1 MRTSSVNF
9 PMAKKED
16 NEFKDYIDYEPP
28 VIKFLNGEQT
38 KLAEE
43 QIKIIKALRINK
55 HMTAK
60 EIHDLYIDEETK
72 KHTYTI
78 KTIYRY
84 LEKLEEIDLVKVSG
98 HRMTVGKRLSEQL
111 YTRTANIFFKAKK
124 EEVYPEAAEKRKESL
139 KKLYVVLQEINDSPV
154 INFEEFEKLMDQ
166 MFEYERDFNKHIVE
180 VISKN
185 KVLTELYSN
194 MDIDMVNYIDDLAS
208 SLLVLIKKP
217 DLIKKIQ
224 KIYKE

>member
-1 MRTSSVNF
+1 
-9 PMAKKED
+9 MAKKVD
-16 NEFKDYIDYEPP
+16 KKFKDYIDYEPP

-43 QIKIIKALRINK
+43 HLKIIKALRINK

-60 EIHDLYIDEETK
+60 EIHDLYIDEETSK
-72 KHTYTI
+72 PTYTI

-84 LEKLEEIDLVKVSG
+84 LEKLEETDLVKISG
-98 HRMTVGKRLSEQL
+98 HRMTEGKRLSEQL

-124 EEVYPEAAEKRKESL
+124 EEVYPEFAEKRKASL
-139 KKLYVVLQEINDSPV
+139 KNLHIVLQQISDSPV
-154 INFEEFEKLMDQ
+154 IDYKEFESLITQ
-166 MFEYERDFNKHIVE
+166 MFDSEQEFNKSVVE

-185 KVLTELYSN
+185 KVLTELYGN
-194 MDIDMVNYIDDLAS
+194 MDIDNVNYINDLVS
-208 SLLVLIKKP
+208 TLLVLIKKP

>member
-1 MRTSSVNF
+1 
-9 PMAKKED
+9 MAKKVD
-16 NEFKDYIDYEPP
+16 KKFKDYIEYEPP

-43 QIKIIKALRINK
+43 HLKIIKALRINK

-60 EIHDLYIDEETK
+60 EIHDLYIDEETSK
-72 KHTYTI
+72 PTYTI

-84 LEKLEEIDLVKVSG
+84 LEKLEETDLVKISG
-98 HRMTVGKRLSEQL
+98 HRMTEGKRLSEQL

-124 EEVYPEAAEKRKESL
+124 EEVYPEFAEKRKESL
-139 KKLYVVLQEINDSPV
+139 KNLHIVLQQISDSPV
-154 INFEEFEKLMDQ
+154 IDYKEFESLITQ
-166 MFEYERDFNKHIVE
+166 MFDSEQEFNKSVVE

-185 KVLTELYSN
+185 KVLTELYGN
-194 MDIDMVNYIDDLAS
+194 MDIDNVNYINDLAS
-208 SLLVLIKKP
+208 TLLVLIKKP

>member
-1 MRTSSVNF
+1 
-9 PMAKKED
+9 MAKKED
-16 NEFKDYIDYEPP
+16 KKFKDYIDYESPI
-28 VIKFLNGEQT
+28 IKFLNGEQT

-43 QIKIIKALRINK
+43 HLKIIKALRINK

-84 LEKLEEIDLVKVSG
+84 LEKLEETDLVKISG
-98 HRMTVGKRLSEQL
+98 HRMTKGKRLSEQL

-124 EEVYPEAAEKRKESL
+124 EEVYPEHAEKRKESL
-139 KKLYVVLQEINDSPV
+139 KKLHIVLQEIDDSPV
-154 INFEEFEKLMDQ
+154 IDYKEFENLLIQK
-166 MFEYERDFNKHIVE
+166 FEYEQEFNKSVVE

-185 KVLTELYSN
+185 KVLTDLYGN
-194 MDIDMVNYIDDLAS
+194 MDIDYVNYINDLAS
-208 SLLVLIKKP
+208 TLLVLIKKP

>member
-1 MRTSSVNF
+1 
-9 PMAKKED
+9 MAKKVD
-16 NEFKDYIDYEPP
+16 KKFKDYIEYEPP

-43 QIKIIKALRINK
+43 HLKIIKALRINK

-60 EIHDLYIDEETK
+60 EIHDLYIDEETSK
-72 KHTYTI
+72 PTYTI

-84 LEKLEEIDLVKVSG
+84 LEKLEETDLVKISG
-98 HRMTVGKRLSEQL
+98 HRMTEGKRLSEQL

-124 EEVYPEAAEKRKESL
+124 EEVYPEFAEKRKASL
-139 KKLYVVLQEINDSPV
+139 KNLHIVLQQISDSPV
-154 INFEEFEKLMDQ
+154 IDYKEFESLITQ
-166 MFEYERDFNKHIVE
+166 MFDSEQEFNKSVVE

-185 KVLTELYSN
+185 KVLTELYGN
-194 MDIDMVNYIDDLAS
+194 MDIDNVNYINDLAS
-208 SLLVLIKKP
+208 TLLVLIKKP

>member
-1 MRTSSVNF
+1 
-9 PMAKKED
+9 MAKKVD
-16 NEFKDYIDYEPP
+16 KKFKDYIDYEPP

-43 QIKIIKALRINK
+43 HLKIIKALRINK

-60 EIHDLYIDEETK
+60 EIHDLYIDEETSK
-72 KHTYTI
+72 PTYTI

-84 LEKLEEIDLVKVSG
+84 LEKLEETDLVKISG
-98 HRMTVGKRLSEQL
+98 HRMTEGKRLSEQL

-124 EEVYPEAAEKRKESL
+124 EEVYPEFAEKRKESL
-139 KKLYVVLQEINDSPV
+139 KNLHIVLQQISDSPV
-154 INFEEFEKLMDQ
+154 IDYKEFESLITQ
-166 MFEYERDFNKHIVE
+166 MFDSEQEFNKSVVE

-185 KVLTELYSN
+185 KVLTELYGN
-194 MDIDMVNYIDDLAS
+194 MDIDNVNYINDLVS
-208 SLLVLIKKP
+208 TLLVLIKKP

>member
-1 MRTSSVNF
+1 
-9 PMAKKED
+9 MAKKED
-16 NEFKDYIDYEPP
+16 KKFKDYIDYESPI
-28 VIKFLNGEQT
+28 IKFLDGEQT
-38 KLAEE
+38 KLSEE
-43 QIKIIKALRINK
+43 HLKIIKALRINK

-84 LEKLEEIDLVKVSG
+84 LEKLEETDLVKISG
-98 HRMTVGKRLSEQL
+98 HRMTKGKRLSEQL

-124 EEVYPEAAEKRKESL
+124 EEVYPEHAEKRKESL
-139 KKLYVVLQEINDSPV
+139 KNLHIVLQEIDDSPV
-154 INFEEFEKLMDQ
+154 IEFEEFENLLIQK
-166 MFEYERDFNKHIVE
+166 FEYEQEFNKSIVE

-185 KVLTELYSN
+185 KILTELYGN
-194 MDIDMVNYIDDLAS
+194 MDIDQVNYINELAS
-208 SLLVLIKKP
+208 TLLVLIKKP
-217 DLIKKIQ
+217 DLVKKIQ